1 MKQFVLILFSLFVVQ
16 GFSQDTLKVLTLEQY
31 LQHVKENHPF
41 AIVASNQ
48 VEQAEQVIRMS
59 KGAFDPVAFAGIDQK
74 YYDGKMYYST
84 LTSGLKIPTR
94 LGIDFKVAG
103 DWNRGEYLND
113 EHKVP
118 DGGLTYL
125 GVEVPIGRG
134 LFTDERRTQLKRSQ
148 VALNQSIFEQQLTL
162 NELLYDAGQHF
173 INLQEQNAQLELAEE
188 GFRIA
193 QIRYKQIKVEAEIG
207 ERAFL
212 DTVEASA
219 QLFLR
224 EIDVQQRRLN
234 TQNALLAVE
243 VFLWEKGTIPLKL
256 DTSLQIEKIS
266 KATRQTLPN
275 VSIDQNPDLL
285 LYSTKLSDLEFER
298 KLKVEQLKPQLNF
311 NYNLLQTPDELISMK
326 YDYTNYKWG
335 ASFYMPLFLRKE
347 RSSLQIT
354 KLKIEN
360 TQYQQIQKQ
369 RELETKLLQNR
380 QNWVV
385 TLDQMQTSETI
396 AQRYFQLAEAER
408 NFFNI
413 GESSLFLVNAR
424 EISYLSAQS
433 KYLEFIAKAYKFNLT
448 DRYVRGELGK

>member
-1 MKQFVLILFSLFVVQ
+1 MKQFVLILFSLFVFQ
-16 GFSQDTLKVLTLEQY
+16 GFSQDTLKVLSLEQY
-31 LQHVKENHPF
+31 LQQVKENHPF

-84 LTSGLKIPTR
+84 LSSGLKIPTR

-134 LFTDERRTQLKRSQ
+134 LFTDERRTQLRRSQ
-148 VALNQSIFEQQLTL
+148 VALNQSVFEQQLTL
-162 NELLYDAGQHF
+162 NELLYEAGQHF

-234 TQNALLAVE
+234 TQDALLAVE
-243 VFLWEKGTIPLKL
+243 VYLWEKGTIPLKL

-275 VSIDQNPDLL
+275 VTVDQNPDLL
-285 LYSTKLSDLEFER
+285 LYSTKLSDLELER

-311 NYNLLQTPDELISMK
+311 NYNLLQTPDNLISMN

-347 RSSLQIT
+347 RSSLQVT

-380 QNWVV
+380 QNWIV
-385 TLDQMQTSETI
+385 TLNQMETSETI
-396 AQRYFQLAEAER
+396 AQRYFLLAEAER

-448 DRYVRGELGK
+448 DRYVRGELGR

>member
-1 MKQFVLILFSLFVVQ
+1 MKQFVLILFSLFVFQ

-31 LQHVKENHPF
+31 LQHVKENHPY

-103 DWNRGEYLND
+103 DWNRGEYLNE
-113 EHKVP
+113 EHTLP
-118 DGGLTYL
+118 NGGLTYL

-134 LFTDERRTQLKRSQ
+134 LFTDERRTQLRRSQ

-162 NELLYDAGQHF
+162 NELLYEAGQHF

-193 QIRYKQIKVEAEIG
+193 QIRYNQIKIESEIG

-224 EIDVQQRRLN
+224 QVDVQQRRLN
-234 TQNALLAVE
+234 RQNALLAVE
-243 VFLWEKGTIPLKL
+243 VFLWEKGTLPLKL

-266 KATRQTLPN
+266 KATRQALPN

-285 LYSTKLSDLEFER
+285 LYSTKLSDLELER
-298 KLKVEQLKPQLNF
+298 RLKVEQLKPQLNF
-311 NYNLLQTPDELISMK
+311 NYNLLQTPDDLISMNL
-326 YDYTNYKWG
+326 DYTNYKWG

-347 RSSLQIT
+347 RSSLQVT

-360 TQYQQIQKQ
+360 TQFQQIQKQ

-385 TLDQMQTSETI
+385 TLDQMETSETI
-396 AQRYFQLAEAER
+396 AQRYFLLSEAER

-448 DRYVRGELGK
+448 DRYVRGELGR

>member
-1 MKQFVLILFSLFVVQ
+1 MKQFVLIIFSFFVVHV
-16 GFSQDTLKVLTLEQY
+16 SAQDTLTTLTLKQY
-31 LQHVKENHPF
+31 LQHVKENHPY
-41 AIVASNQ
+41 AVVASNQ

-94 LGIDFKVAG
+94 IGVDFKVAG
-103 DWNRGEYLND
+103 DWNRGQYLNSD
-113 EHKVP
+113 QTVP

-125 GVEVPIGRG
+125 GFEVPIGRG

-148 VALNQSIFEQQLTL
+148 VALTQSIFEQQLTL
-162 NELLYDAGQHF
+162 NELLYEAGQNF

-193 QIRYKQIKVEAEIG
+193 QIRYNQIKVEAEIG

-224 EIDVQQRRLN
+224 QIDVQQRRLN
-234 TQNALLAVE
+234 RENALLAVE
-243 VFLWEKGTIPLKL
+243 VYMWEKGMIPLKL
-256 DTSLQIEKIS
+256 DSSVQIEKIS

-275 VSIDQNPDLL
+275 LSIEQNPSLL
-285 LYSTKLSDLEFER
+285 LYSTKLSDLELER

-311 NYNLLQTPDELISMK
+311 NYNLLQTPDDLISMK

-347 RSSLQIT
+347 RSSLQVT

-360 TQYQQIQKQ
+360 TQYLQVQKQ

-380 QNWVV
+380 QNWVI
-385 TLDQMQTSETI
+385 TLDQMETSETI
-396 AQRYFQLAEAER
+396 AQRYFSLAEAER

-448 DRYVRGELGK
+448 DQYVRGDLGR

>member
-16 GFSQDTLKVLTLEQY
+16 GFSQDTLKVLSLEQY
-31 LQHVKENHPF
+31 LQQVKENHPY

-94 LGIDFKVAG
+94 LGVDFKVAG
-103 DWNRGEYLND
+103 DWNRGEYLNE
-113 EHKVP
+113 EHNVP
-118 DGGLTYL
+118 NGGLTYL

-134 LFTDERRTQLKRSQ
+134 LFTDERRTQLRRSQ

-162 NELLYDAGQHF
+162 NELLYEAGQHF

-212 DTVEASA
+212 DTIEASA

-243 VFLWEKGTIPLKL
+243 VYMWEKGTIPLKL

-266 KATRQTLPN
+266 KATRQVLLN
-275 VSIDQNPDLL
+275 LSIEQNPDLL
-285 LYSTKLSDLEFER
+285 LYSTKLSDLELER

-311 NYNLLQTPDELISMK
+311 NYNLLQTPNDLISMNL
-326 YDYTNYKWG
+326 DYTNYKWG

-347 RSSLQIT
+347 RSSLQVT

-380 QNWVV
+380 QNWIV
-385 TLDQMQTSETI
+385 TLNQMETSETI
-396 AQRYFQLAEAER
+396 AQRYFLLADAER

-448 DRYVRGELGK
+448 DRYVRGELGR